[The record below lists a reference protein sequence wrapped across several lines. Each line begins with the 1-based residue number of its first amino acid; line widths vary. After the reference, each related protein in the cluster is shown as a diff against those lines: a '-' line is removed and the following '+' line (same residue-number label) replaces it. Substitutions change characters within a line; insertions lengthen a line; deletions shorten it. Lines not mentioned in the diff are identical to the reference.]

1 MPELLGE
8 SEVSMT
14 ATPETPERPSRWRPL
29 PGDPPALRRWLAEK
43 DGSTTA
49 DDDWPDQEPR

>member
-1 MPELLGE
+1 
-8 SEVSMT
+8 MT
-14 ATPETPERPSRWRPL
+14 DSSDTTARPSRWRPL

-49 DDDWPDQEPR
+49 DDDWPQEESR